1 MTRYIGFKRHT
12 QHAVGVFKELLDN
25 HCANGDYARQV
36 SARFGVN
43 RNVLQK
49 AFKKK
54 YGITIRDYKL
64 NLRMERSRQLLQ
76 AGKDIKEI
84 SLTLHYTT
92 ARAFSFAFKK
102 HYGLTPTAYMESLA

>member
-1 MTRYIGFKRHT
+1 MAKVNRFKLHT
-12 QHAVGVFKELLDN
+12 LQAVDAFKNLLDD
-25 HCANGDYARQV
+25 HCANGDCARQV

-49 AFKKK
+49 AFKKR

-64 NLRMERSRQLLQ
+64 KLRMERSRQLLE

-92 ARAFSFAFKK
+92 PRAFSFAFKK
-102 HYGLTPTAYMESLA
+102 HYGLTPTKYAESLT

>member
-1 MTRYIGFKRHT
+1 MTKDSGFQRHT
-12 QHAVGVFKELLDN
+12 LQAVGAFKELLDD
-25 HCANGDYARQV
+25 HCANGDYAHLV
-36 SARFGVN
+36 SARVGVN
-43 RNVLQK
+43 RNVFQK
-49 AFKKK
+49 AFKKQ
-54 YGITIRDYKL
+54 YGISIRDYKL

-102 HYGLTPTAYMESLA
+102 HYGLTPTAYAESLV

>member
-1 MTRYIGFKRHT
+1 MTKYSGFKRNT
-12 QHAVGVFKELLDN
+12 LQAVGAFKELLDD
-25 HCANGDYARQV
+25 HCANGDCAQQV

-49 AFKKK
+49 AFKKQ

-64 NLRMERSRQLLQ
+64 RLRMERSRQLLE

-92 ARAFSFAFKK
+92 PRAFSFAFKK
-102 HYGLTPTAYMESLA
+102 HYGLTPTAYSDSLG